1 MRKAQRHLLIKQ
13 VIEEFPIRTQEELL
27 NKLGHYGVTATQ
39 ATISRDIRDLKIVK
53 APETRTE
60 EEDRLVQMIEDIVLK
75 VERVHFLTIVNT
87 LPDNAHLFASVLD
100 EIKPPSIVSTIAGF
114 DTIMVISENEEDA
127 KRVEEFLHHPTEVS
141 LF

>member
-1 MRKAQRHLLIKQ
+1 M
-13 VIEEFPIRTQEELL
+13 
-27 NKLGHYGVTATQ
+27 
-39 ATISRDIRDLKIVK
+39 
-53 APETRTE
+53 
-60 EEDRLVQMIEDIVLK
+60 
-75 VERVHFLTIVNT
+75 TIVNT

-141 LF
+141 LLIRARIPNMECVFLFSIFSLLNKPLHSLQNTSFYSIFQHLD